1 MICAKNIKTALLK
14 LPNPE
19 TGEMTAYGLKL
30 TDNQILKDENAFDF
44 EPIVSVCL
52 TTDKKDNAIAFIKYL
67 LGEI

>member
-1 MICAKNIKTALLK
+1 MCEKYKDSFVEAA
-14 LPNPE
+14 NPE

-44 EPIVSVCL
+44 EPVVSVCL
-52 TTDKKDNAIAFIKYL
+52 TTDKKDNSIAFIKYL